1 MIQDVAAPDTVRYG
15 ADDFVRRDSGLYAPQ
30 PDEMY
35 ATNPTARQ
43 DGAIDTRVPD
53 DGQRSPDPARQLTP
67 GPTLLRTDVEPGREP
82 EATVPRPR
90 LPDPINPE
98 KPEQIAQAPRP
109 PGSYPRQIAHDEV
122 VEAHLDPETGN
133 VSTKVVDKSEPI
145 VTAWDRSAP
154 TTTERP
160 VGSWAVSPTTRDI
173 EVAEGADARLPDEV
187 QKQLQAIAQ
196 QNGGEPV
203 QVTIRLSH
211 DLDTDETTATAYVSP
226 RQKKT
231 QPVESP
237 NGSLPGIS
245 THDEEGKAAKWG
257 RGLAARDAVVAGV
270 DDGSSE
276 LSETLKAYAE
286 IVKQQQ
292 AQRGGKGR
300 RAGRGDKLK
309 DGGYQLPTIVVKESP
324 VGDGGRIGGL

>member
-1 MIQDVAAPDTVRYG
+1 M
-15 ADDFVRRDSGLYAPQ
+15 
-30 PDEMY
+30 
-35 ATNPTARQ
+35 
-43 DGAIDTRVPD
+43 
-53 DGQRSPDPARQLTP
+53 
-67 GPTLLRTDVEPGREP
+67 
-82 EATVPRPR
+82 
-90 LPDPINPE
+90 
-98 KPEQIAQAPRP
+98 
-109 PGSYPRQIAHDEV
+109 
-122 VEAHLDPETGN
+122 
-133 VSTKVVDKSEPI
+133 
-145 VTAWDRSAP
+145 
-154 TTTERP
+154 
-160 VGSWAVSPTTRDI
+160 GSWAVSPTTRGI

-211 DLDTDETTATAYVSP
+211 DLDTDETAATAYVSP

-237 NGSLPGIS
+237 NGSLPGIA

-257 RGLAARDAVVAGV
+257 RGLAARDAAR
-270 DDGSSE
+270 DDGGGDGDDGDSSE
-276 LSETLKAYAE
+276 LSDTLKAYAE